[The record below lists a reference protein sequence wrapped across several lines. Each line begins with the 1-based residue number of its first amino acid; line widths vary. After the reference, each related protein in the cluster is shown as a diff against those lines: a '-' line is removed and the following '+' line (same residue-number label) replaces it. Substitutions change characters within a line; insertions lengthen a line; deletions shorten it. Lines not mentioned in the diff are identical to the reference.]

1 MKNTLILLLVF
12 LASCTPSQRLQR
24 LLQRNPELVHSTVRD
39 SVLIP
44 GEVIFD
50 TVYSELQTWDTSE
63 LSPSTFE
70 SATGDTV
77 IIERVKIIQ
86 AKPTASTIEAQGE
99 VSYTDPSITVHIPV
113 RVVINTKNGQTK
125 VNVIGLLGKVTQR
138 TKVVQT
144 TGITQEQ
151 IRTYRRQGMRNML
164 WILLAILAGG
174 GIIYALFKVY
184 GSGFGA
190 GIEKLK
196 NLGK

>member
-1 MKNTLILLLVF
+1 M
-12 LASCTPSQRLQR
+12 QR
-24 LLQRNPELVHSTVRD
+24 LLERNPELVHSTVRD
-39 SVLIP
+39 SILIP

-50 TVYSELQTWDTSE
+50 TSFAELQTWDTSE
-63 LSPSTFE
+63 LAPATF
-70 SATGDTV
+70 ATLTGDTV
-77 IIERVKIIQ
+77 IITRTKVIQ
-86 AKPTASTIEAQGE
+86 AKPTATTLEAHGE

-151 IRTYRRQGMRNML
+151 IRTYKRQGMRNML
-164 WILLAILAGG
+164 WILLAIIAGG
-174 GIIYALFKVY
+174 GIIYGMFKIY
-184 GSGFGA
+184 GQGFGA
-190 GIEKLK
+190 GIGKLK